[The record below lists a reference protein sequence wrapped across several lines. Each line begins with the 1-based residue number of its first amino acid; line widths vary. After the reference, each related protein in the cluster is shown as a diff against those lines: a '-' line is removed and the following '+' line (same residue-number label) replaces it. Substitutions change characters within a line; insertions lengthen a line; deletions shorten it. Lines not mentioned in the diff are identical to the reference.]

1 MALRSE
7 QLAVNPTT
15 YARFG
20 MAMIDYD
27 TYAALGV
34 W

>member
-7 QLAVNPTT
+7 QLAVNAAT

-20 MAMIDYD
+20 MAMIHHD

>member
-7 QLAVNPTT
+7 QLAVNPAM
-15 YARFG
+15 YARLG
-20 MAMIDYD
+20 MAMIDHD
-27 TYAALGV
+27 TYDALGV